1 MLAFARRPAVALAS
15 SLPLVRTSPRPVDAL
30 FLFVLC
36 VWVAIGLL
44 LAPAPSSASTNLCS
58 FSSQQ
63 YDEGAQPNAGW
74 VASGDCSSVEQVVD
88 NNARSFWLS
97 GFSVDDE
104 IISFDMRVEN
114 DDNDA
119 IGFTW
124 GYQDPSHFYYLN
136 WNANKKAPGTIVGQ
150 FIGISGSGA
159 APSEDDWN
167 GTGADSVEL
176 DTFPPGWTRDV
187 TYQVILDLSTA
198 GQFHIQISSP
208 TDLLADTVI
217 VDDTYG
223 SGQFGFFTGSQG
235 GAIFSNVSVIP
246 EPSTA
251 TLVTLGLVL
260 LAARAA
266 RQRGRAV

>member
-1 MLAFARRPAVALAS
+1 MLAFARRPAVTLAS
-15 SLPLVRTSPRPVDAL
+15 SSPLVRPSPRPVDAL
-30 FLFVLC
+30 FLFALC

-44 LAPAPSSASTNLCS
+44 LAPAPSLASTNLCS

-124 GYQDPSHFYYLN
+124 GYQDSSHFYYLN
-136 WNANKKAPGTIVGQ
+136 WNADKKAPGTIVGS
-150 FIGISGSGA
+150 FIGISSAGG

-167 GTGADSVEL
+167 GTGADSVKF
-176 DTFPPGWTRDV
+176 DIFPPGWIRDT

-208 TDLLADTVI
+208 TELLADAII
-217 VDDTYG
+217 VDDSYA

-235 GAIFSNVSVIP
+235 GATFSNLSIIP

-251 TLVTLGLVL
+251 ILVAMGLALLG
-260 LAARAA
+260 ARSS
-266 RQRGRAV
+266 RQRACSE